1 MDHGQHSPPSRAA
14 GLVAA
19 LALVASSPAHAA
31 PPAASPATPPA
42 SSPATSPAT
51 SPASSPSPSPPAS
64 SPPSPSD
71 APAPAEVAPEPIA
84 APPPAPKDELV
95 APPNNV
101 SQSAGV
107 GGRAIASDDPEGKRA
122 RAELE
127 GSALSDKPVDGVPD
141 RLPPLQ
147 RGGWWSM
154 FAAFA
159 LASTGGV
166 FAGLAEAEEDR
177 ATRLVAAIDL
187 ETGSQSN
194 YSDIATEY
202 EEILSRGRRDAIL
215 ARSFLAAGGVAL
227 VVGLGLFLADRVK
240 RRPARVRAGLGGL
253 QVRF

>member
-1 MDHGQHSPPSRAA
+1 MDHGQHSPSRAA

-19 LALVASSPAHAA
+19 LALVASPARAHGPA
-31 PPAASPATPPA
+31 AASPTADAPASPSSEAPATDPPPSTPPA
-42 SSPATSPAT
+42 TNEPT
-51 SPASSPSPSPPAS
+51 
-64 SPPSPSD
+64 
-71 APAPAEVAPEPIA
+71 PAPLA
-84 APPPAPKDELV
+84 APPPTPTVELV

-107 GGRAIASDDPEGKRA
+107 GGRALAADDPEGKRA

-127 GSALSDKPVDGVPD
+127 GKSLADKPAEGVPD

-147 RGGWWSM
+147 RGGWWSI

-177 ATRLVAAIDL
+177 AARLVATIDPD
-187 ETGSQSN
+187 TGSQQQ
-194 YSDIATEY
+194 YADIQSDY
-202 EEILSRGRRDAIL
+202 EAILADGRRDAIL
-215 ARSFLAAGGVAL
+215 ARSFLAAGGAAL
-227 VVGLGLFLADRVK
+227 VVGLGFFIADRVK

-253 QVRF
+253 TIRF